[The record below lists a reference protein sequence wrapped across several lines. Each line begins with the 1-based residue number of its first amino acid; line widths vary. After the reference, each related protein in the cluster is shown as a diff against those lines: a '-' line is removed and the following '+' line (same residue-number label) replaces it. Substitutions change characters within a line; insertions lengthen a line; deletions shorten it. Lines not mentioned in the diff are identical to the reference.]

1 MGEFSGKER
10 IENNNAEVG
19 GPEQAKRYLD
29 IAYTHSNKSREFER
43 KANDLENQ
51 IRRRIQ
57 PEGRAS
63 EVSSLRRQAESEK
76 REAEKYKRYAEAEFR
91 KPVYG
96 EVANEFGEQT
106 EKNKSEL
113 SKIREGAVENT
124 EGEIISVEESMQ
136 IAESTAKSILK
147 EIAEAPADKMN
158 KKYDLSDE
166 ESDALSK
173 TDSMFNGEI
182 SFTGI
187 KGYKKGVCNGRQ
199 IPIYD

>member
-1 MGEFSGKER
+1 MGKFSSKEHV
-10 IENNNAEVG
+10 ENNHAEVS

-43 KANDLENQ
+43 KANDLENKV
-51 IRRRIQ
+51 RRRIQ
-57 PEGRAS
+57 PEGRMS

-76 REAEKYKRYAEAEFR
+76 REAEKYKRYAETELR

-113 SKIREGAVENT
+113 SKIKEGAVENP
-124 EGEIISVEESMQ
+124 EGEITSVEESMQ
-136 IAESTAKSILK
+136 IAESTAKNILK
-147 EIAEAPADKMN
+147 EIAEAPAEKMN
-158 KKYDLSDE
+158 KKFDLSE
-166 ESDALSK
+166 EERDALPER
-173 TDSMFNGEI
+173 DSMFNGEI

-187 KGYKKGVCNGRQ
+187 KGYKRGACNGRE